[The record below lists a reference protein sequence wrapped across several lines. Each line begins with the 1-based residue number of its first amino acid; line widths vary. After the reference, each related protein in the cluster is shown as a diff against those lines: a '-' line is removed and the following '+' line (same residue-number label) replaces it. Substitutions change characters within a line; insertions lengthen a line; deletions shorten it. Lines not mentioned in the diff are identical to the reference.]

1 MFQSGSMREFSLD
14 GYTSLFKEETKSSA
28 LIGRFR
34 SSENEGLNCHCG
46 KHKVCQPYFGMIRL
60 LSSVQSS
67 FKVGNHEARKE
78 LPNWCKKKM
87 TNSLPPRLGFYHVS
101 KMKRKRMVLAKV

>member
-34 SSENEGLNCHCG
+34 SLENEGLNCQCG
-46 KHKVCQPYFGMIRL
+46 KHKVCQPYFGMIQL

-67 FKVGNHEARKE
+67 FKVGNHES
-78 LPNWCKKKM
+78 NWCKKKM